1 MSTGNLEFRMPAN
14 IPTRTAL
21 QATKLL
27 LAGAVLL
34 VAAMTFNDLPQP
46 YSTWP
51 TIGAIPVSPELV
63 VPALLGIVVVV
74 EAFVKQFSIASVS
87 LAIFGGLTFLLGALS
102 LYTSYAVE
110 SGGVFFGGL
119 FTIVAGILLAVGVFL
134 HTIARTERFQTA
146 SKELMNSLSN

>member
-1 MSTGNLEFRMPAN
+1 MPAN
-14 IPTRTAL
+14 IPPRTAL

-34 VAAMTFNDLPQP
+34 VFEMTFNYLPQP

-74 EAFVKQFSIASVS
+74 EAFVEQFSIASVC
-87 LAIFGGLTFLLGALS
+87 LAIFGGLTFLLGTLS
-102 LYTSYAVE
+102 LYSLYAAE
-110 SGGVFFGGL
+110 AGGVFFGGL
-119 FTIVAGILLAVGVFL
+119 FTIVAGILLAVGVVL
-134 HTIARTERFQTA
+134 HTIARTERFQNT
-146 SKELMNSLSN
+146 SKETINSL